1 MPVSLVA
8 LTDGAVSVDATSLV
22 NFFLMPQNVASRDR
36 GTYILCD
43 CRGSLRTSV
52 LYCAA
57 TKT

>member
-8 LTDGAVSVDATSLV
+8 LTAGAVSVDATSLV
-22 NFFLMPQNVASRDR
+22 NFFLMPPNFASSDR
-36 GTYILCD
+36 GTYTLCD
-43 CRGSLRTSV
+43 CRGSLRTFV